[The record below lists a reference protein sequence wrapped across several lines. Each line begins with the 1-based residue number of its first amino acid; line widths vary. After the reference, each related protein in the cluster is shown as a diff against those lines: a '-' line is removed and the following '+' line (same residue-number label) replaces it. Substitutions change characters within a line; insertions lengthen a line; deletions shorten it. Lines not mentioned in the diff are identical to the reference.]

1 MIFNSFEFIVLLVLT
16 FSLYYLPI
24 LKSYQLQILISSSFI
39 FYAYHNP
46 VLLALLV
53 SSIAINIITSYLI
66 VQGKRSHRKR
76 HAVIG
81 VVSSLLI
88 LAFFKYSPLIG
99 STFFLSKSIGDFLVS
114 IPLPIGISFFTFQG
128 ISLVI
133 DAYKNKPADEY
144 SNLIVKNKLLHSFR
158 VAAFISFFAQLVA
171 GPIVKAHEFLPQI
184 KTKHLSEIHWNG
196 SFQALTTGYFLK
208 MVIADNLKDHTFW
221 IAYPYFENQS
231 SLTLVVML
239 FGYSMQIFA
248 DFAGYS
254 LIAIGVARLF
264 GYRLKRNFNFPYI
277 SSSFSEFWKR
287 WHISLSSFLKEYLYI
302 PMGGNKKGEIRTYIN
317 LMITMILGGLWHGV
331 AWSYAVWGGFHGILL
346 AIERIF
352 KNSAETKK
360 YQSVKYVKTFFVFVC
375 VTFAWLLFKL
385 PDFNHVIKY
394 LIAIKDNLFLR
405 DHQSIIK
412 YITFYSIPII
422 IYHLW
427 YLFEEKRGSIRINI
441 LRPAAYG
448 IMLFLIITNS
458 GSSSAFIYFQF

>member
-1 MIFNSFEFIVLLVLT
+1 
-16 FSLYYLPI
+16 
-24 LKSYQLQILISSSFI
+24 
-39 FYAYHNP
+39 
-46 VLLALLV
+46 
-53 SSIAINIITSYLI
+53 
-66 VQGKRSHRKR
+66 
-76 HAVIG
+76 
-81 VVSSLLI
+81 
-88 LAFFKYSPLIG
+88 
-99 STFFLSKSIGDFLVS
+99 
-114 IPLPIGISFFTFQG
+114 
-128 ISLVI
+128 
-133 DAYKNKPADEY
+133 
-144 SNLIVKNKLLHSFR
+144 
-158 VAAFISFFAQLVA
+158 
-171 GPIVKAHEFLPQI
+171 
-184 KTKHLSEIHWNG
+184 
-196 SFQALTTGYFLK
+196 
-208 MVIADNLKDHTFW
+208 
-221 IAYPYFENQS
+221 
-231 SLTLVVML
+231 ML

-302 PMGGNKKGEIRTYIN
+302 PLGGNKKGEIRTYIN

-405 DHQSIIK
+405 DHQTIIK

-427 YLFEEKRGSIRINI
+427 YLFEEKRGCIRINI